1 MAFYQYRAVD
11 AASEIVEGRM
21 EGASKLAI
29 VDQLQALGQVPLSI
43 EEVSASSRSP
53 GGPAGAAARLRLGFS
68 RGRRFSIASLTLLT
82 RQLAVFLTAGLTLDD
97 ALRILEDIFDGTQEK
112 RCLRLLLEKISG
124 GAGLGDAMAA
134 QGDVFPGYYISMV
147 RAGEAGANVATVLE
161 RLADYMERSKAAR
174 EHIKSALT
182 YPLIVLVTCGLSLA
196 ILFMFVIPRFE
207 PLFEQ
212 AGASLPF
219 ATQAVLAISQFLRSF
234 WWALLAAIAL
244 AVFLLVRQIYNPAR
258 SAAWDGRILK
268 LPLFGDLVIK
278 SEIARFSRTL
288 GTLMV
293 NGVPLLS
300 ALAITQE
307 ALTNRVVAA
316 AVGVIADGVK
326 IGKGLAEPLQKTQI
340 FPPLAVHLVRAG
352 EEGACQEDMLIRI
365 ADIFDGEVHRSTDR
379 LLALISPIVTIGLG
393 LIVALVIGS
402 ILTAILGVYELTG

>member
-1 MAFYQYRAVD
+1 VASYQYRAVD

-21 EGASKLAI
+21 DGASKSAI

-43 EEVSASSRSP
+43 EEVSSLVSPRGMVTAS
-53 GGPAGAAARLRLGFS
+53 ARFRLGFF
-68 RGRRFSIASLTLLT
+68 RNRRFSTASLTLLT
-82 RQLAVFLTAGLTLDD
+82 RQLAVFLMAGLTLDD

-134 QGDVFPGYYISMV
+134 QGDVFPKYYVSMV
-147 RAGEAGANVATVLE
+147 RAGEAGANVATVLD

-182 YPLIVLVTCGLSLA
+182 YPLIVLVTCGLSLV

-212 AGASLPF
+212 AGANLPF
-219 ATQAVLAISQFLRSF
+219 ATQAVLAISEFLRGF
-234 WWALLAAIAL
+234 WWAILAAITL
-244 AVFLLVRQIYNPAR
+244 AVFLIVRQIRNPAR
-258 SAAWDGRILK
+258 SVAWDRRILK
-268 LPLFGDLVIK
+268 LPLFGDLIIK

-300 ALAITQE
+300 ALAITRE
-307 ALTNRVVAA
+307 ALTNRVVAE

-326 IGKGLAEPLQKTQI
+326 IGKGLAEPLQKTRI

>member
-147 RAGEAGANVATVLE
+147 RAGEAGANVATVLN

>member
-1 MAFYQYRAVD
+1 MTAYRYRAVD

-21 EGASKLAI
+21 EGASKSAI
-29 VDQLQALGQVPLSI
+29 VDQLQALGQTPLTI
-43 EEVSASSRSP
+43 EEVSLSGSSR
-53 GGPAGAAARLRLGFS
+53 GAAGAATGFKLGFS
-68 RGRRFSIASLTLLT
+68 RGRKFSAAALTLLT

-97 ALRILEDIFDGTQEK
+97 ALRILEDIFEGAQEK
-112 RCLRLLLEKISG
+112 RCLRALLEKISG
-124 GAGLGDAMAA
+124 GAGLADAMAA
-134 QGDVFPGYYISMV
+134 QGEVFPKYYVSMV
-147 RAGEAGANVATVLE
+147 RAGEAGANIATVLD

-212 AGASLPF
+212 AGASLPLT
-219 ATQAVLAISQFLRSF
+219 TQAVLAISQFLRGF

-244 AVFLLVRQIYNPAR
+244 AAFLIIRQIRNPAR
-258 SAAWDGRILK
+258 SAAWDRRILK

-300 ALAITQE
+300 ALAITRE
-307 ALTNRVVAA
+307 ALTNRVVAE

-326 IGKGLAEPLQKTQI
+326 IGKGLAEPLQKTKI

-365 ADIFDGEVHRSTDR
+365 ADIFDGEVHRATDR

-393 LIVALVIGS
+393 LIVAVVISS
-402 ILTAILGVYELTG
+402 ILTAILGVYELTS